1 VRSSLKNALR
11 MRRLGITARGRLGL
25 FPAHGAVGDRVVVV
39 GCCHVPVL
47 VRGVDGDGDGGRFRL
62 MGECYVY
69 GIMNGEAVEGGEAGG
84 MGEVILV

>member
-25 FPAHGAVGDRVVVV
+25 IPAHGAVGDRVVVV

-47 VRGVDGDGDGGRFRL
+47 VRGVDGDGGRFRL
-62 MGECYVY
+62 MGECFVY
-69 GIMNGEAVEGGEAGG
+69 GIMNGEAVTGEGGRME
-84 MGEVILV
+84 EVTLV